1 MFQKA
6 FYIVITINE
15 KNVADG
21 SSKKKATST
30 ATIIFDRINTLSI

>member
-15 KNVADG
+15 KTLQMVVQ
-21 SSKKKATST
+21 KKATST